1 MLLHMMLINILIFML
16 NSIML
21 SGMKAARNPFL
32 FGTLAL
38 EDAFTNRTQEIRE
51 LASDIRNGQDVV
63 VFAPRRYGK
72 SSLIW
77 AAAQSLAE
85 DGVLVAHVDLMT
97 TPTKETLASA
107 LASAIYEDI
116 ASPLDR
122 VWEKAAA
129 PFRRLRL
136 QPAMSLDPHSGVV
149 GFSFAAAREPADID
163 ATIKQLLEIPAELGA
178 DRGRRVALIFD
189 EFQEIVD
196 IDSQLPRLLRA
207 VFQRQPQVSH
217 VYLGS
222 KRHVMERIFND
233 RNEPFWRSAKHLE
246 LDLIPTEEF
255 SRFLAERFAG
265 TGRGADPA
273 AIDRLLGLTRGHPH
287 ATQELAYF
295 LFEQT
300 PEGATATLERLAA
313 ALETVLR
320 AENTHFTLL
329 WEEASTVQRLVLQ
342 ALVREPGHPQTKAYR
357 DRHALPSAASVQAA
371 LRALEQREVVAGERG
386 AYRIVEPFL
395 AEWLR
400 ATAGG

>member
-1 MLLHMMLINILIFML
+1 MLL
-16 NSIML
+16 
-21 SGMKAARNPFL
+21 GMKSAGNPFL
-32 FGTLAL
+32 FGALAL
-38 EDAFTNRTQEIRE
+38 EETFTNREREIRE

-63 VFAPRRYGK
+63 VSAPRRYGK

-77 AAAQSLAE
+77 ATVRSLVD

-122 VWEKAAA
+122 VWEKATAS
-129 PFRRLRL
+129 FRRLRL
-136 QPAMSLDPHSGVV
+136 QPAMSLDPHTGAV
-149 GFSFAAAREPADID
+149 GFSFAAAREPADVD
-163 ATIKQLLEIPAELGA
+163 TTIKQLLEIPAELGA
-178 DRGRRVALIFD
+178 DRGRRVALVFD

-196 IDSQLPRLLRA
+196 IDPQLPRLLRA
-207 VFQRQPQVSH
+207 VFQRQPEVAH

-233 RNEPFWRSAKHLE
+233 RNEPFWRSAKHME
-246 LDLIPTEEF
+246 LDLISTDEF
-255 SRFLAERFAG
+255 SRFLAERLE
-265 TGRGADPA
+265 TSGRGVDQA
-273 AIDRLLGLTRGHPH
+273 AIDLLLSLTRGHPH

-300 PEGATATLERLAA
+300 PEGATATTDRLSA

-320 AENTHFTLL
+320 AEGAHFTLL
-329 WEEASTVQRLVLQ
+329 WEEASTVQRLVLR
-342 ALVREPGHPQTKAYR
+342 ALAREAGHPQTKAYR
-357 DRHALPSAASVQAA
+357 DRHALPSAASVQKA

-386 AYRIVEPFL
+386 AFRIVEPFL

-400 ATAGG
+400 ASLGESGSAA

>member
-1 MLLHMMLINILIFML
+1 MLPAGVFYVML

-21 SGMKAARNPFL
+21 HGMKSAGNPFL

-51 LASDIRNGQDVV
+51 LASDIRSGQDVV
-63 VFAPRRYGK
+63 VSAPRRYGK

-77 AAAQSLAE
+77 ATAQCLSK

-97 TPTKETLASA
+97 TPTKQTLASA
-107 LASAIYEDI
+107 FASAIYEGI

-122 VWEKAAA
+122 AWEKAAA

-136 QPAMSLDPHSGVV
+136 QPAMSLDPHTGVV

-189 EFQEIVD
+189 EFQEIVE

-207 VFQRQPQVSH
+207 VFQRQPEVAH

-222 KRHVMERIFND
+222 KRHVMKRIFND
-233 RNEPFWRSAKHLE
+233 RNEPFWRSAKHME
-246 LDLIPTEEF
+246 LDLISTDEF
-255 SRFLAERFAG
+255 SRFLAERLAA

-273 AIDRLLGLTRGHPH
+273 AIDRLMSLTGGHPH

-300 PEGATATLERLAA
+300 PEGATATVERLAA
-313 ALETVLR
+313 ALENVLR
-320 AENTHFTLL
+320 AENAHFTLL
-329 WEEASTVQRLVLQ
+329 WEEASTVQRLVLN
-342 ALVREPGHPQTKAYR
+342 ALAREPGHPQTKAYR
-357 DRHALPSAASVQAA
+357 DRHALPTAASVQKA
-371 LRALEQREVVAGERG
+371 LRSLEQREVVAGERG

-395 AEWLR
+395 GEWLK
-400 ATAGG
+400 TAFGH